1 MQDIIKEYIDQSTW
15 KIKENANFG
24 FSLSGLKSHVANHVL
39 KKEQLNNSPAADYHK
54 TGALHIHDLSG
65 GSHSPYCYGS
75 DLMGL
80 LMNGVV
86 NPTGGSSEA
95 AKHLDV
101 IVDHIVNYIYISQ
114 NEWEGAQ
121 AFSFHPNTP
130 ITIRRNGII
139 ETYPLETL
147 FKMYEY
153 DKQNIEDQE
162 VIFTPFKQS
171 YSVDD
176 IRVKHANISMMDN
189 KFIFQKDK
197 LEVLDGNKFVTIKA
211 ISRHKSIYDNDQLL
225 KIQTESGKILMV
237 TKSHPMILK
246 HNKKLAK
253 DLEIGDELITIKNDI
268 KIDGNISL
276 NKNFGW
282 LLGMMI
288 AEGGFYGHQV
298 HITQKDT
305 TDIVNVIKS
314 LGMNFSELTTT
325 NQIGSVCKDIA
336 ISSTSLGRIITSFF
350 GMRKYA
356 WNKNLPSI
364 ILNCDIPTIGS
375 IISGYI
381 DGDGGVTHYNNKA
394 SMVRIT
400 STSYT
405 LLSQIQFIFDSIGIN
420 STISI
425 TKTYNDTKNDIISK
439 HDVFVMRFRIN
450 EEYKEFFKTCKK
462 INGEFIWKIR
472 DTPKKTDKIVKINEC
487 LWQPEYVYD
496 ITTESQTFT
505 INNLLVHNSNF
516 DTLLAP
522 FVCYDNLSQKQVKQN
537 LQRMV
542 YNLSY
547 PLRAAF
553 QSPFSNLSFDL
564 TCPDHMKN
572 EPVVIGGEPMEETYG
587 DFQHEMDM
595 INLGFLDVMLEGDR
609 DGRPHTF
616 PIPTYSITEDF
627 DWDCEVTNRLFEL
640 TAKFGLPYFMNYCGT
655 GLNPES
661 QRAMCCRLQMDLNE
675 IIDLSKGGWWNTGV
689 STGSLGVVSIN
700 MPQLGYLINKDQYSD
715 LKAFYDRLDILIGA
729 AKQHLIYKRKMVEY
743 AFEIGLMPFTR
754 EYIKDFSHF
763 FSTIG
768 IIGMN
773 ECCLNLFGKPIHE
786 CTEFTENVLSH
797 ISNRCRE
804 FTTETGYP
812 WNFEE
817 TPAEG
822 ACYSLAINDKNIYPD
837 IIMQGEGKNV
847 YYTNSSHIPVIE
859 DLGLGAELKI
869 QAGFKKWYTGG
880 TLQHLRCPDAN
891 PDPGSVKD
899 LIRNICKNTTIPY
912 LAFSKA
918 YSICPECG
926 MSDDLSGICPKC
938 YGISDVYAR
947 VTGFYQPVRKYNK
960 GKAQE
965 FIDRKRRSI
974 NEMV

>member
-24 FSLSGLKSHVANHVL
+24 FSLSGLKSHVANYIL
-39 KKEQLNNSPAADYHK
+39 KKEQLNNSPAGEYHK
-54 TGALHIHDLSG
+54 SGALHIHDLSG
-65 GSHSPYCYGS
+65 SSYSPYCYGS

-80 LMNGVV
+80 LMNGIA
-86 NPTGGSSEA
+86 NPTAGSSES
-95 AKHLDV
+95 AKHFDV

-121 AFSFHPNTP
+121 AFS
-130 ITIRRNGII
+130 
-139 ETYPLETL
+139 
-147 FKMYEY
+147 
-153 DKQNIEDQE
+153 
-162 VIFTPFKQS
+162 
-171 YSVDD
+171 
-176 IRVKHANISMMDN
+176 
-189 KFIFQKDK
+189 
-197 LEVLDGNKFVTIKA
+197 
-211 ISRHKSIYDNDQLL
+211 
-225 KIQTESGKILMV
+225 
-237 TKSHPMILK
+237 
-246 HNKKLAK
+246 
-253 DLEIGDELITIKNDI
+253 
-268 KIDGNISL
+268 
-276 NKNFGW
+276 
-282 LLGMMI
+282 
-288 AEGGFYGHQV
+288 
-298 HITQKDT
+298 
-305 TDIVNVIKS
+305 NV
-314 LGMNFSELTTT
+314 
-325 NQIGSVCKDIA
+325 
-336 ISSTSLGRIITSFF
+336 
-350 GMRKYA
+350 
-356 WNKNLPSI
+356 
-364 ILNCDIPTIGS
+364 
-375 IISGYI
+375 
-381 DGDGGVTHYNNKA
+381 
-394 SMVRIT
+394 
-400 STSYT
+400 
-405 LLSQIQFIFDSIGIN
+405 
-420 STISI
+420 
-425 TKTYNDTKNDIISK
+425 
-439 HDVFVMRFRIN
+439 
-450 EEYKEFFKTCKK
+450 
-462 INGEFIWKIR
+462 
-472 DTPKKTDKIVKINEC
+472 
-487 LWQPEYVYD
+487 
-496 ITTESQTFT
+496 
-505 INNLLVHNSNF
+505 

-522 FVCYDNLSQKQVKQN
+522 FVYYDDISQKQVKQN

-564 TCPDHMKN
+564 TCPKHMVN
-572 EPVVIGGEPMEETYG
+572 EPAIIGGEPMEKTYG
-587 DFQHEMDM
+587 EFQHEMDM

-797 ISNRCRE
+797 ISNQCRE

-859 DLGLGAELKI
+859 DLGLGEELKI

-965 FIDRKRRSI
+965 FIDRKRRSM